1 MPDEATAVENIVLTV
16 SPQSVDVVPT
26 AEEGV
31 AADATVVANDL
42 AVSAIDTE
50 SELDNTAQEVPTVA
64 GDTAVAEAD
73 NTAAVMLVT
82 SVDVETEPA
91 TEVPAADTAPEG
103 DEIIINLAAT
113 VLPEPSAAVVD
124 TASVQTVIETVAPTG
139 DAIIIITPEA
149 AVTDIVA
156 SVIPA
161 VEDIEAVNETV
172 AGVNEATEAITG
184 EKKLYLDIHNFI
196 KAITINLVIYVMYFH
211 WCFNC
216 RLN

>member
-1 MPDEATAVENIVLTV
+1 MLTV

-31 AADATVVANDL
+31 PADATVVANDL
-42 AVSAIDTE
+42 AVAAIDTE
-50 SELDNTAQEVPTVA
+50 AELDNTVQEVPTVA
-64 GDTAVAEAD
+64 GDTSVAEAD

-82 SVDVETEPA
+82 PAAVEAEPA
-91 TEVPAADTAPEG
+91 TEVPAADTASEG
-103 DEIIINLAAT
+103 EEIIINLAAT
-113 VLPEPSAAVVD
+113 VFPEPPAAVID
-124 TASVQTVIETVAPTG
+124 TTSVQTVVETVAPTG

-149 AVTDIVA
+149 AVTDIVT

-172 AGVNEATEAITG
+172 AEVNEATEAITG
-184 EKKLYLDIHNFI
+184 EEKKSLCRHSELYIIHN
-196 KAITINLVIYVMYFH
+196 INFVTYLMYFH

-216 RLN
+216 RIN